1 MNEGLSLKMGQCLLP
16 VMISQHMNMNPST
29 NTHGT
34 WAVINCQA
42 TDALGHISDDT
53 NLIILGTIASAV
65 YNHQQQQFIHT

>member
-16 VMISQHMNMNPST
+16 VMISQHMNMNP
-29 NTHGT
+29 